1 MEVNKSPQE
10 APEYR
15 VSKKC
20 RKCGFRLYDKVSPA
34 TGYIT
39 IKCPR
44 CDTFQRINLAYRIG
58 SMHPRISP

>member
-1 MEVNKSPQE
+1 MEIKKCPQG
-10 APEYR
+10 APEYK

-34 TGYIT
+34 SGYIT

-44 CDTFQRINLAYRIG
+44 CDTFQTINLAYRIATP
-58 SMHPRISP
+58 SLRISP